1 MSTSIDNLLTQYD
14 TGKLSRRGLL
24 AAIALIAVPRPAR
37 AQRGSGSATE
47 TTTYKDLR

>member
-24 AAIALIAVPRPAR
+24 AAIALIAAPRPAALR
-37 AQRGSGSATE
+37 AASSAPA
-47 TTTYKDLR
+47 R